1 MANHP
6 RTITKDGIFE
16 WKITSDAYQ
25 SEHAAKRISDKVEK
39 SLRGADIGSIVTCDD
54 NFTQTYY
61 VFLNDAKGTVL
72 VNRYGLASD
81 GIWCIY
87 RGELF
92 RNVKNAIML
101 GGQMV
106 FLNDREALTLDDNL
120 TQDAA
125 VETDGE
131 VQTIGALW
139 ESGFM
144 DFGADFR
151 RKYSSQ
157 IYVSLLP
164 QSNSKVTVTAATDR
178 RSEYMEK
185 TLASN
190 VFSWAN
196 ANFVDWTFDTNDTP
210 KIKRVRLKV
219 KKFVYYKLIFKVT
232 EPGVKATVLG
242 YDQEVRFAS
251 MAK

>member
-1 MANHP
+1 
-6 RTITKDGIFE
+6 
-16 WKITSDAYQ
+16 
-25 SEHAAKRISDKVEK
+25 
-39 SLRGADIGSIVTCDD
+39 
-54 NFTQTYY
+54 
-61 VFLNDAKGTVL
+61 
-72 VNRYGLASD
+72 
-81 GIWCIY
+81 
-87 RGELF
+87 
-92 RNVKNAIML
+92 
-101 GGQMV
+101 
-106 FLNDREALTLDDNL
+106 
-120 TQDAA
+120 
-125 VETDGE
+125 
-131 VQTIGALW
+131 
-139 ESGFM
+139 
-144 DFGADFR
+144 
-151 RKYSSQ
+151 
-157 IYVSLLP
+157 VSLLP

-185 TLASN
+185 TLVSN